1 MTDQELHTMI
11 GQIGGELL
19 ARKWLL
25 ATAESC
31 TGGRIATVLTDVAGS
46 SQWFAGGLVTY
57 SNAWKQQLLGVQE
70 QTLAQ
75 FGAVSSQTVQ
85 EMLLGL
91 SSRLQVQ
98 VGLAA
103 SGIAGPGGATPGK
116 PVGTVFLGL
125 FIAGHIETQCCHFS
139 GDRSQIRSNCV
150 ETALQLLWQSL
161 QNL

>member
-11 GQIGGELL
+11 GQIGSALL

-31 TGGRIATVLTDVAGS
+31 TGGGIATALTDVAGS

-75 FGAVSSQTVQ
+75 FGAVSSQTVR

-91 SSRLQVQ
+91 SARLQVQ
-98 VGLAA
+98 AGLAV

-125 FIAGHIETQCCHFS
+125 LSAGRIETQRCHFS
-139 GDRSQIRSNCV
+139 GDRLQVRRSCV

-161 QNL
+161 QNH